1 MASIFDESVFAPVDT
16 FMGAPQSWDLA
27 NAKAAVLGI
36 PLDAGTHAV
45 RIGARLGPSA
55 IREQSA
61 LVRRYEPP
69 LHNFDPIH
77 NLGLVD
83 CGNARVIPGIIGESL
98 RYSSNR
104 LISALP
110 LLEHRPAWSRP
121 RPSILRGSRL
131 FLVFLDMVH
140 EGSGSSG
147 TQGRWPPLGL
157 LQHLLSMIIAL
168 EDVPSL
174 RILPC
179 SMARCPNS

>member
-1 MASIFDESVFAPVDT
+1 MDSLLARQIITYGELREERPALQPPTISI
-16 FMGAPQSWDLA
+16 
-27 NAKAAVLGI
+27 KAASPRRGLPRAKTSWRDRPAGI
-36 PLDAGTHAV
+36 SIINSRV
-45 RIGARLGPSA
+45 RRIGLRAMSTSRRSCS
-55 IREQSA
+55 QSA
-61 LVRRYEPP
+61 AASPVFLY
-69 LHNFDPIH
+69 
-77 NLGLVD
+77 
-83 CGNARVIPGIIGESL
+83 
-98 RYSSNR
+98 R

-110 LLEHRPAWSRP
+110 LVEHRPARSRT

-131 FLVFLDMVH
+131 FLVLLDMVH

-179 SMARCPNS
+179 SMAQCPNS